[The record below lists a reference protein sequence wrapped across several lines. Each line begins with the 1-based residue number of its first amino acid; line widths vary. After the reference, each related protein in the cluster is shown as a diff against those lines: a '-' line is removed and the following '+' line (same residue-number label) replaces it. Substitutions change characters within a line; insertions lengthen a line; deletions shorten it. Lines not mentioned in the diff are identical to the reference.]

1 MCGIAGLFSIN
12 EPLERKWIEKMT
24 AQIAHRGPDAQGL
37 FTSENKLC
45 TLGHRRLS
53 ILDLSD
59 AANQPMHSSCGTYT
73 IIFNGEVYN
82 FESLKK
88 ELLQEFNISF
98 QTSSDTEVLLE
109 AFIHWGEAFVE
120 KLNGMFAIAI
130 YYSKT
135 NQLFLFRD
143 RLGIKPI
150 FYYWKDGVFAFA
162 SELKSITALHELTRK
177 FTLNNQAIHYYLRL
191 GYIPEPH
198 TIYKE
203 VSKFPAAAQARVDE
217 SGVVFQKY
225 WSLETQI
232 TKATISD
239 EATAKVQLHEL
250 LRESIRKRLKSDV
263 PFGVFL
269 SGGIDSSTVAAIA
282 QQIHDQPIQTFSIA
296 FNEAKYNESAYAKSV
311 AEHIGTNHH
320 EFTVSHKDAQS
331 LIPELSKMYDE
342 PFADASAIPTLLVSK
357 LAREKV
363 KMVLTGDGGDE
374 QFLGYGMYQWAK
386 RLQQPLF
393 RTFRLPLHLALKNAP
408 SPRLK
413 RIAEV
418 LDYASLK
425 TLKSHIFSS
434 EQYFFTEKDIPSL
447 FLSSDIF
454 PLEFETKNKK
464 REFSALEEQALFD
477 LNYYL
482 KDDLLVKVD
491 RASMLA
497 SLEARVPLLD
507 HEIVSFS
514 LNLDESLKVNGRET
528 KYLLKEVLYEYV
540 PRQLFDRPKWGFG
553 LPIRYWLSNEL
564 KWMLEEAIT
573 EENLKAL
580 QLNSAFVLNIKKRF
594 LAGEDQLYNKLWLIM
609 MLVQWHHTHKK
620 FLDEHK

>member
-12 EPLERKWIEKMT
+12 EPLESKWIEKMT
-24 AQIAHRGPDAQGL
+24 VQIAHRGPDAQGL

-45 TLGHRRLS
+45 SLGHRRLS
-53 ILDLSD
+53 ILDLSE
-59 AANQPMHSSCGTYT
+59 AANQPMHSACGAYT
-73 IIFNGEVYN
+73 IVFNGEVYN
-82 FESLKK
+82 FEVLKK
-88 ELLQEFNISF
+88 ELIQEFDVSF
-98 QTSSDTEVLLE
+98 RTTSDTEVLLE
-109 AFIHWGEAFVE
+109 AFIHWGESFVE

-162 SELKSITALHELTRK
+162 SELKSITALHELTGK
-177 FTLNNQAIHYYLRL
+177 FTLNHQALHYYLRL
-191 GYIPEPH
+191 GYIPAPH
-198 TIYKE
+198 TVYKE
-203 VSKFPAAAQARVDE
+203 ISKFPAATQARVDE
-217 SGVVFQKY
+217 SGVVFHNY
-225 WSLETQI
+225 WSLESQLNKKTI
-232 TKATISD
+232 TDENKAKI
-239 EATAKVQLHEL
+239 QLHEL

-296 FNEAKYNESAYAKSV
+296 FNEAKYNEAEYAKSV
-311 AEHIGTNHH
+311 ANHIGSDHN
-320 EFTVSHKDAQS
+320 EYTVSYKDAQD

-342 PFADASAIPTLLVSK
+342 PFADASAIPTLLVSQ
-357 LAREKV
+357 LARKKV

-374 QFLGYGMYQWAK
+374 QFLGYGMYQWAQ

-393 RTFRLPLHLALKNAP
+393 RALRLPLTLALKNAP
-408 SPRLK
+408 NPRLK
-413 RIAEV
+413 RISEV
-418 LDYASLK
+418 LDYTSLQ

-447 FLSSDIF
+447 FPSSNIL
-454 PLEFETKNKK
+454 PLQFETKNKL
-464 REFSALEEQALFD
+464 RDLSAREEQALFD

-491 RASMLA
+491 RASMKA

-514 LNLDESLKVNGRET
+514 LNLDESLKVKGKET

-564 KWMLEEAIT
+564 KWMLEELIT
-573 EENLKAL
+573 EENLNAL
-580 QLNSAFVLNIKKRF
+580 QLNAPFVIKIKKRF
-594 LAGEDQLYNKLWLIM
+594 LAGEDQLFNKLWLIM
-609 MLVQWHHTHKK
+609 MLVQWYETHKK
-620 FLDEHK
+620 FLNEY